1 MRSGRK
7 GIIATLL
14 AGLALGAVSAP
25 AAAQADDA
33 RIRKVESEVRALQ
46 RAVFPG
52 GEGRFFNPEVL
63 TPNAQA
69 QPQAQVGTPAN
80 TAMVDTLARLDTLET
95 QIAQLTAR
103 TEENENAINLL
114 RQELLALKGPAA
126 PAAAT
131 AAAPVSGAASAPAS
145 AAPAAAAP
153 AAIQPTGVVTP
164 PAAAPRPA
172 TPAATTAAKPATT
185 PAATTPAAAKPAAPS
200 AARLAKVQ
208 AVLKPATD
216 DAGDDEYSYGFRLYD
231 AKLYPEAQQQLALFL
246 QKYPKHS
253 RVSYGRNLLGRAY
266 LDDGKP
272 REAATY
278 FFQNYQ
284 ANKQGDRAPDSL
296 LYLAESMILLK
307 DTNRACIALAEFGD
321 TYAAL
326 ATGRL
331 KDQYERNRGKVTCN

>member
-14 AGLALGAVSAP
+14 AGLALGAVSVP

-103 TEENENAINLL
+103 TEENENAITVL
-114 RQELLALKGPAA
+114 RQELLALKGPAV

-131 AAAPVSGAASAPAS
+131 ATAPASSPVSTPASAPAS
-145 AAPAAAAP
+145 AAAAAP

-164 PAAAPRPA
+164 PAATPRPA
-172 TPAATTAAKPATT
+172 TPAATTAAKP
-185 PAATTPAAAKPAAPS
+185 ATTPAAAKPAAPS

>member
-103 TEENENAINLL
+103 TEENENAITLL
-114 RQELLALKGPAA
+114 RQELAALKGPAA
-126 PAAAT
+126 AT
-131 AAAPVSGAASAPAS
+131 AGAAAPTASSAPAATPS
-145 AAPAAAAP
+145 AAP

-164 PAAAPRPA
+164 PAAATRPA
-172 TPAATTAAKPATT
+172 AATVAPAAPAAVKPA
-185 PAATTPAAAKPAAPS
+185 PAAAKPAAAAAPS

-321 TYAAL
+321 TYPAL

-331 KDQYERNRGKVTCN
+331 KDQYDRNRGKVTCN